1 MRCYTMRKKLF
12 LLLITSAVFACGC
25 QTSNDANTEK
35 IDTQTDS
42 ELSSLESLGDVEIEK
57 NLFSVE
63 LTIPADYVG
72 ETTQE
77 ELDKMCKENGY
88 KSIILNADG
97 SATYT
102 MTKTQHKKMLKEISD
117 SIDASLSELVASE
130 EYPNFTEISAN
141 ENYTKFTIKTTS
153 TELDMSESFSI
164 LVFYTYGGMY
174 NIFKGETV
182 ENIHIDFVNANSGE
196 IISSSDSNTAE

>member
-1 MRCYTMRKKLF
+1 MRKKLF
-12 LLLITSAVFACGC
+12 LLLIASAVFVSGC

-42 ELSSLESLGDVEIEK
+42 ELSGLESLGDVEIEK

-63 LTIPADYVG
+63 LTIPEDYVG

-102 MTKTQHKKMLKEISD
+102 MTKTQHKKMLEEISD

-164 LVFYTYGGMY
+164 LIFYTYGGMY

>member
-1 MRCYTMRKKLF
+1 MRKKLF